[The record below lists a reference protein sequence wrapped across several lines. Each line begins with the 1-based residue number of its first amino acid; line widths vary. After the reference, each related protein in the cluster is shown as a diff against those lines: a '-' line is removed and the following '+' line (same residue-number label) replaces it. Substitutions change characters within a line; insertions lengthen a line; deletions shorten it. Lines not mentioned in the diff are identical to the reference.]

1 MNASSVSQSLGKR
14 GICAALSI
22 IQSFRS
28 FRIARK
34 VLIFFLPLFLV
45 TGLESCSRGK
55 GSPAGGSGAS
65 GSSIVWIRT
74 AVPGPSSD
82 ASVDLGD
89 IFISVGLDSADNSY
103 VLGLALG
110 PIVYNLGNNIV
121 LQTNGKGKAAF
132 LVKYRSD
139 GTALWVH
146 SFESEGDVEFHA
158 LAVDARGNC
167 YLAGYAA
174 GIKTLALGNGIAADL
189 DGLSS
194 QSALIAKVDA
204 DGKAVWA
211 KTVEASDSTNAKDPN
226 GSEFEAISID
236 PYGNRLLLTGSV
248 YGYGSR
254 TFVFGDGASFHS
266 SETGRQAVLADYEI
280 DGTIA
285 WVRSFT
291 DVASPLALE
300 QDGQGNIYVAG
311 SVEGGNDIDFGDGV
325 QVSSSPGTKL
335 PLLVK
340 FDSSGKAVWARR
352 PTAVSTGGYK
362 EISSQFHALT
372 LDATGNCYVAGEL
385 SESGNFDLGNGIP
398 LKTPYDGSYPVLA
411 EYDAGGSEL
420 WAATVDSMYVEFQT
434 LSHDTEGNLIVGTD
448 LIGDDVTLSADFGQG
463 IKIVQAST
471 DEIQGLVA
479 TYSRDGT
486 PVGISRQPND
496 LKTGMAL
503 PVFWID
509 ALGPAANGAVV
520 MVGSIETFIGTKW
533 KKQPFIMKMKSS

>member
-1 MNASSVSQSLGKR
+1 MSEGQK
-14 GICAALSI
+14 GIRATFSI
-22 IQSFRS
+22 IPPLGALG
-28 FRIARK
+28 IAQK

-45 TGLESCSRGK
+45 AGLESCSRGK
-55 GSPAGGSGAS
+55 GNPAGGSGAS
-65 GSSIVWIRT
+65 GSSIVWIQT

-103 VLGLALG
+103 VLGIALG
-110 PIVYNLGNNIV
+110 PIVYNLGNNVV

-158 LAVDARGNC
+158 IVVDARGNC

-174 GIKTLALGNGIAADL
+174 GIKTLELGNGIAADL

-194 QSALIAKVDA
+194 RSALIAKVDA

-211 KTVEASDSTNAKDPN
+211 KTVKTSDSTNAKAPN
-226 GSEFEAISID
+226 GSEFELISID
-236 PYGNRLLLTGSV
+236 PSGNRLLLTGSV

-254 TFVFGDGASFHS
+254 TFVFGDGTSFHS
-266 SETGRQAVLADYEI
+266 SETGRQAVLAGYDI

-285 WVRSFT
+285 WVRSLT

-300 QDGQGNIYVAG
+300 QDGQGNIFVAG
-311 SVEGGNDIDFGDGV
+311 SVEGGNDIDFGDDV
-325 QVSSSPGTKL
+325 QLSSSPGIKL

-372 LDATGNCYVAGEL
+372 LDATGNCYVAGDL

-411 EYDAGGSEL
+411 EYDSGGSEL

-434 LSHDTEGNLIVGTD
+434 LSHDAGGNLIVGTD
-448 LIGDDVTLSADFGQG
+448 LIGDDVTVTADFGQG
-463 IKIVQAST
+463 RRIVQANT
-471 DEIQGLVA
+471 EEIQGLVA
-479 TYSRDGT
+479 TYSRDGK

-496 LKTGMAL
+496 SKTGMAL
-503 PVFWID
+503 PVFGID
-509 ALGPAANGAVV
+509 ALSPAANGGAVL

-533 KKQPFIMKMKSS
+533 KKQPFIMKMISS